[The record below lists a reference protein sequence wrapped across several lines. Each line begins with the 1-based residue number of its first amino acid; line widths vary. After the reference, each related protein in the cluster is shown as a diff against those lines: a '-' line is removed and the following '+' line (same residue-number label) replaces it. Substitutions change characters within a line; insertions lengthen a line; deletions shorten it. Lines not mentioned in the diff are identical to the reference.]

1 MQDLYTYFLDKSQS
15 SSSVSI
21 TVISVVTALL
31 VLGILLATVIAI
43 ICQRKRKESTYNP
56 NHIYDLPD
64 YSQFEHKRVNVEPDV
79 KQQGVEG
86 NSGADC
92 EMETNIAYGLSR
104 SNQRDNA
111 EESAEMVPQ

>member
-15 SSSVSI
+15 SNSVSI

-79 KQQGVEG
+79 KQQG
-86 NSGADC
+86 DC
-92 EMETNIAYGLSR
+92 EMETNIAYGLSG
-104 SNQRDNA
+104 SNQRGISCNDNA